1 MPDTAG
7 NFFSGGMAG
16 LNLSR
21 AKFAMTSKIGNLLK
35 LDRLNTEM
43 QIRDP
48 SVGGGGK
55 WPDYIVRAIAIYIL

>member
-21 AKFAMTSKIGNLLK
+21 AKLAMTSKIGNLLK

-43 QIRDP
+43 RIRDP
-48 SVGGGGK
+48 SVGGGK
-55 WPDYIVRAIAIYIL
+55 WPDHIVRAIAIYIL